1 MKYGQLP
8 DFSETGE
15 LIEIIDNCNKKE
27 EGKTAFAR
35 YMEGAAFLI
44 PTPQVLQ
51 KIITGL
57 DDLYEHDISDLDM
70 QGDLYEYMLGKL
82 ATAGQN
88 GQFRTPKHIR
98 K

>member
-35 YMEGAAFLI
+35 YMEGAAF
-44 PTPQVLQ
+44 
-51 KIITGL
+51 
-57 DDLYEHDISDLDM
+57 
-70 QGDLYEYMLGKL
+70 
-82 ATAGQN
+82 
-88 GQFRTPKHIR
+88 
-98 K
+98 